1 MTAPIVPGS
10 SGSRSRPK
18 IDVRQLWSG
27 GVATAIVAGLVALV
41 GVLVCRWLF
50 GVPIL
55 APKRDGA
62 YGDAHT
68 TGFVLAAAGAA
79 LVATALAHLLLV
91 STPRPLVF
99 FWWIVGLATVV
110 VVLYPFSTAAPLA
123 GKVATAAVDLV
134 IGIVIG
140 SLVSGIAERS
150 TRVRQA
156 GEDTLSYTRGSS
168 SRSQAYDGRDPLL
181 YVRTSRGPT
190 REAESACAGTR
201 GWHDA
206 GRTLMRPGSSLS
218 VSGSG
223 AWPPWPGWRELAHGS
238 HW

>member
-50 GVPIL
+50 SVPIL

-62 YGDAHT
+62 YGNAHT
-68 TGFVLAAAGAA
+68 TDFVLAATGAA

-110 VVLYPFSTAAPLA
+110 VVLYPFSTAAPLSE
-123 GKVATAAVDLV
+123 KIATATVDLV

-140 SLVSGIAERS
+140 SLVSGIAKRS
-150 TRVRQA
+150 TRVRQPS
-156 GEDTLSYTRGSS
+156 EPPRVYPRGSS
-168 SRSQAYDGRDPLL
+168 SRSQDI
-181 YVRTSRGPT
+181 
-190 REAESACAGTR
+190 
-201 GWHDA
+201 
-206 GRTLMRPGSSLS
+206 
-218 VSGSG
+218 
-223 AWPPWPGWRELAHGS
+223 
-238 HW
+238 